1 MNDDR
6 VTEFA
11 LKSSEAYEP
20 VQLDKNKLD
29 QGKYQAGVI
38 QDFIPALTMAIAFGK
53 ATKYWDNS
61 VPDYLQ
67 AFDEFQLG
75 GMYNNINK
83 SPFLY
88 IHAMA
93 FSLLCLLE
101 EHRREILTEGQ
112 YVAVGYPFLLGS
124 FKLALNEVAELGS
137 MNNKPFGKYDRG
149 SWRLVENAKER
160 YLDAFWRH
168 QLEDMFVIDETTG
181 KIHLVAMLWN
191 LLALISF
198 EISHPEKDIMVIAR
212 NAHIALAK
220 LGNGDIF
227 GNSDGNLIAVKA
239 LEELAK

>member
-6 VTEFA
+6 ATEFA

-38 QDFIPALTMAIAFGK
+38 QDFIPALTMVIAFGK
-53 ATKYWDNS
+53 STKYWDNM

-75 GMYNNINK
+75 GMYNTIGK
-83 SPFLY
+83 TPFMY
-88 IHAMA
+88 IHGMA
-93 FSLLCLLE
+93 FCLLCLLE
-101 EHRREILTEGQ
+101 EHRREVLSESYAPVQ
-112 YVAVGYPFLLGS
+112 YPFLLGA
-124 FKLALNEVAELGS
+124 FKLALKEVAELGS

-149 SWRLVENAKER
+149 SWMLVENAKER

-168 QLEDMFVIDETTG
+168 QLEGLAEVDETTG

-198 EISHPEKDIMVIAR
+198 EIKNPRLETMKIAVD
-212 NAHIALAK
+212 ALEVLAK
-220 LGNGDIF
+220 LGNGDTY
-227 GNSDGNLIAVKA
+227 GNSEGNLIAIKA
-239 LEELAK
+239 LEYIRS